1 MSTNNDCDVVNTNCN
16 TIFPSNLNIDLALS
30 RVFKI
35 YMVLAVEAHIE
46 KLYLSTI
53 VFDSLFYAGLYK
65 EFFLYLL
72 LVNSSSFANFG
83 Y

>member
-1 MSTNNDCDVVNTNCN
+1 MTVMLSTPTV
-16 TIFPSNLNIDLALS
+16 IQFFHRISNIDLALS
-30 RVFKI
+30 RVLKI

-72 LVNSSSFANFG
+72 LVNSSSFENFG

>member
-1 MSTNNDCDVVNTNCN
+1 MLPTPTVIQFFHRIS
-16 TIFPSNLNIDLALS
+16 NIDLALS
-30 RVFKI
+30 KI